1 MDVATVL
8 FILFIFC
15 ILLLGYVVVS
25 VLKSDK
31 KKKEFVKHIK
41 VGDNCKL
48 TVINGSQVLN
58 SFEVIEIDDD
68 DNVTVQLKVS
78 KRWVYPPDNNPW

>member
-1 MDVATVL
+1 MNLSTIL
-8 FILFIFC
+8 FILFVFC
-15 ILLLGYVVVS
+15 ILLLGYIVIS
-25 VLKSDK
+25 ILKTEK

-48 TVINGSQVLN
+48 SVINGSQVLN

-68 DNVTVQLKVS
+68 NITVQLKVS
-78 KRWVYPPDNNPW
+78 KRWVYPVDKNIPW